1 MHELWKKHLNRYSGI
16 KEMDIFTKFFT
27 CRQVSRFQKGVT
39 YVIIILWVIIKSRFN
54 FKLFNIFCN
63 GCVTFSEAKSADE
76 EAMFVESAVAKSTRC
91 KNKWASRI
99 FEEWQ

>member
-27 CRQVSRFQKGVT
+27 CRQVSRFQKGRNSVGD
-39 YVIIILWVIIKSRFN
+39 YKIN

-76 EAMFVESAVAKSTRC
+76 EAMFVESA
-91 KNKWASRI
+91 
-99 FEEWQ
+99 